1 MNSMDNTKIME
12 GEVLP
17 HLPTGRVSM
26 ESLRRSDVVTAF
38 STAFQMIGGVSRLA
52 MWGDENP
59 SEFYKLYSRLL
70 PSSASDEMNR
80 AEKVIVIHAL
90 AEPGY
95 NPHRTLQLLNKE
107 PVSGS

>member
-1 MNSMDNTKIME
+1 MDNTKIME

-26 ESLRRSDVVTAF
+26 TALRRADVVTAF

-52 MWGDENP
+52 LWGDENP
-59 SEFYKLYSRLL
+59 SEFYKLYARLL
-70 PSSASDEMNR
+70 PSSASDELDR

-95 NPHRTLQLLNKE
+95 DPHKRITD
-107 PVSGS
+107 GS